1 MELHFIGTVPCLNIE
16 GFINSHRLA
25 KNHVIIQ
32 ISNSFQLFI
41 QAAIR
46 KMNHSAQFDFYEKLY
61 FHHLEAREQM
71 TTRLQIP
78 LALIV
83 SVIGMLGFMAQN
95 LDREQFGGWLF
106 GFGIAFGL
114 STFFI
119 FLSGGYCIGS
129 AWGHVYKVTS
139 HATEWR
145 DYHDSCLST
154 YGAYS
159 QRQRAELSDA
169 ALKKAVFDKY
179 IECASV
185 NAGIN
190 EIRSYRYHLT
200 ILFFCIAVAF
210 GFVAFCCFFFGNLD
224 KASHTKPTE
233 IVIISPTMFKG
244 PSVSARPPP
253 PPPPPPTREIREG
266 SKPTPPVPPKKEK

>member
-1 MELHFIGTVPCLNIE
+1 
-16 GFINSHRLA
+16 
-25 KNHVIIQ
+25 
-32 ISNSFQLFI
+32 
-41 QAAIR
+41 
-46 KMNHSAQFDFYEKLY
+46 
-61 FHHLEAREQM
+61 M

-95 LDREQFGGWLF
+95 LDREQFGGWLYA
-106 GFGIAFGL
+106 FGIAFTL
-114 STFFI
+114 STCFI

-139 HATEWR
+139 HASEWR
-145 DYHDSCLST
+145 EYHDSCLST

-159 QRQRAELSDA
+159 QRQRIELSDA
-169 ALKKAVFDKY
+169 ALKKGIFDKY

-190 EIRSYRYHLT
+190 ATRSYRYHLT

-210 GFVAFCCFFFGNLD
+210 GFIAFCCFFFGNLD

-233 IVIISPTMFKG
+233 IVIVSPTPPRG
-244 PSVSARPPP
+244 LSVSARPPP